1 MASREHKKVLPECS
15 IKIDGVRLQFI
26 LRFNIADHTLNVVA
40 RTKSDRILDNN
51 KANDRKVYETF
62 FPREECLAFL
72 NSYAE
77 DDDLGDITIVLDG
90 EAYKK
95 DNETNFDAYVSK
107 ACDFPP
113 TELENCTDFSYWN
126 CKVQTSDSIENG
138 YLWFLAGYLEE
149 RNDTFTVAER
159 KQFEKPNAVL
169 KKGNSY
175 LFFLGRLNG
184 GVFELEADSA
194 TDLRNKLRGKVESKV
209 IQRWTSFRS
218 AENLKSFK
226 KTLQLYKLQGYKQI
240 PTRYARTKSRLQT
253 TTHYIKSYD
262 TTTALNKRTTQNLL
276 GFT

>member
-1 MASREHKKVLPECS
+1 MSLVRFFFNHCEAINEEEQWHRESSKKVLPECS

-126 CKVQTSDSIENG
+126 CKVQT
-138 YLWFLAGYLEE
+138 
-149 RNDTFTVAER
+149 
-159 KQFEKPNAVL
+159 K
-169 KKGNSY
+169 
-175 LFFLGRLNG
+175 
-184 GVFELEADSA
+184 
-194 TDLRNKLRGKVESKV
+194 
-209 IQRWTSFRS
+209 
-218 AENLKSFK
+218 
-226 KTLQLYKLQGYKQI
+226 
-240 PTRYARTKSRLQT
+240 
-253 TTHYIKSYD
+253 
-262 TTTALNKRTTQNLL
+262 
-276 GFT
+276 